1 MASRL
6 FSRDLAS
13 LDNNVVKL
21 FSRVTFGASTS
32 IASQLKISYP
42 FELWGTG
49 QLVFCFLRVV
59 G

>member
-32 IASQLKISYP
+32 IASQDSNGLVVSA
-42 FELWGTG
+42 LGTG
-49 QLVFCFLRVV
+49 TIDV
-59 G
+59 

>member
-1 MASRL
+1 MKVGR
-6 FSRDLAS
+6 
-13 LDNNVVKL
+13 
-21 FSRVTFGASTS
+21 
-32 IASQLKISYP
+32 ASQFFRACPVRSKRSLKIQGKDLKISYP